1 MSPSEPYFI
10 TRGRRFVPL
19 GQMVPTVIDRRLDY
33 RSLELSVADFCPSCK
48 GTKGWSQQDYV
59 KPAIEGA
66 AYTRE
71 RSVLRALET
80 FSFDLPEVEGPMCR
94 SPSRDAD
101 IRADLQRYDDWDET
115 IEYTVVRLKPVS
127 C

>member
-19 GQMVPTVIDRRLDY
+19 GQMVPTV
-33 RSLELSVADFCPSCK
+33 SVADFCPSCK
-48 GTKGWSQQDYV
+48 GTKGWSQQDCV

-94 SPSRDAD
+94 RSPSRDAD